1 MNVKIKDYKLKPL
14 RKFYR
19 PYFSPKF
26 NSYEMD
32 YASGYFQIGDK
43 KIFKFYL
50 ILININTKF
59 LFALPIR
66 DNTYPTVEITKI
78 LIKDVNDHLNSLSPE
93 YKINNIRAD
102 GDSKFGKM
110 MQENSRSETVRL
122 GDFTYKKNEFISY
135 LDSENISLYLNT
147 SPFVNKNRVVDRV
160 IRTIR
165 DKLDTREHFWLDVEY
180 MALLINEYNHTP
192 HTAFY
197 GKFTPFQVQFTK
209 DLERYFIR
217 ENEVKLEKINQIQE
231 DANMKSYE
239 PGNILLI
246 HLDFA
251 KTSAKFNKKRRVFN
265 KLARFISYDFGNV
278 KCFVYNIAER
288 YIKNPVTIP
297 IYNTKFLADNESSIP
312 PKYRE
317 LMGGTKN

>member
-1 MNVKIKDYKLKPL
+1 MNVRIRDYKLKPL

-19 PYFSPKF
+19 PYFSPKS

-32 YASGYFQIGDK
+32 YTSGSFLINDS

-59 LFALPIR
+59 LFALPLEN
-66 DNTYPTVEITKI
+66 NTYPTIEITKI
-78 LIKDVNDHLNSLSPE
+78 LVKDVNDHLKTLGSDF
-93 YKINNIRAD
+93 KIDNIRAD
-102 GDSKFGKM
+102 GDLKFGKM
-110 MQENSRSETVRL
+110 IDNDFKKDAVNL
-122 GDFTYKKNEFISY
+122 GNFTYKQNVFVNY
-135 LDSENISLYLNT
+135 LASEKITLYLNT
-147 SPFVNKNRVVDRV
+147 SSFVNKNRVVDRV

-165 DKLDTREHFWLDVEY
+165 DKLDTREHFWLDNNY
-180 MALLINEYNHTP
+180 MAELVNEYNHTP
-192 HTAFY
+192 HSAFY
-197 GKFTPFQVQFTK
+197 GRFTPFQVQFIK

-217 ENEVKLEKINQIQE
+217 ENEIKLEKINQIQE
-231 DANMKSYE
+231 DSNLKNYE

-265 KLARFISYDFGNV
+265 KLARFISYEFGNV
-278 KCFVYNIAER
+278 KCFVYNITEK

-297 IYNTKFLADNESSIP
+297 IYNTKFIADNELSIP